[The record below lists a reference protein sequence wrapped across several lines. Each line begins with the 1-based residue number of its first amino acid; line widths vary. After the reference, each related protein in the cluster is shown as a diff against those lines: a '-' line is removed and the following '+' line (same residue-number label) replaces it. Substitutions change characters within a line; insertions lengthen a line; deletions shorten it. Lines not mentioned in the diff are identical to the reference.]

1 MSSQNNSYVLRTA
14 VIAATMSSSV
24 AISAAQLEEIIVTAQ
39 KRSENIMD
47 VPISIAAFSADA
59 LDKSNVTSTDDLQT
73 VVPGV
78 NFSRQVTAF
87 TPYIRGIGSNNGAVG
102 QEASVA
108 MYLDGIYQSLP
119 AGNVMGFNNVE
130 RVEVLKGP
138 QGTLFGRNATGGAI
152 SIVTKDPQQETSGR
166 VNVGYGDYDT
176 LTAGFYG
183 TTGVADNLATD
194 LSVSYSNQ
202 REGYDYNV
210 TVQDDVNKMDSVS
223 VRNKWLW
230 EATEDTEVRFSASY
244 SETTGGNGI
253 HRKLLPG
260 SLSLIGTPAVPGF
273 RNIDQDYVK
282 ADNAENSNFRGEDAV
297 NETIAATL
305 RIDHSFETF
314 DFVSITG
321 YVDQE
326 ALFVVD
332 QDYTPLPLI
341 AVPLEFYNDQFS
353 QEFQFISNNE
363 GPFSW
368 IGGLFFMNN
377 EHQWDPLSLTGLAF
391 APLESIDVR
400 PTVETTSI
408 AAFAEVG
415 FDITDLTKLTLGIR
429 YTEDEKK
436 LSGTTD
442 FVAGGVVTALP
453 YSDDE
458 TWREPTWRAVLDH
471 QLTEELFGYASYS
484 RGFKSGSY
492 TTVISNG
499 IPTPPVEP
507 ETVDAYELG
516 IKGQM
521 FDDSVAFTAAL
532 FYYEL
537 QELQVSTQIP
547 GGQRLTNGAESEI
560 SGAEFDAQFAVTNTL
575 KIRTGIAYTDA
586 EFTEFPDGPN
596 SIPNPL
602 GGNTVAPADLSGNA
616 IPHSP
621 EWTGTLALD
630 HSITSDIG
638 TFDSNL
644 TYYYTDEYSW
654 EVDNRV
660 KEDAYGLLSAKVVWT
675 ALNEQYGIELWGK
688 NLTDEEYSSFT
699 VSEDGLGDTY
709 APAPPRTYGVNVFL
723 NF

>member
-1 MSSQNNSYVLRTA
+1 VSNQHNKFM
-14 VIAATMSSSV
+14 IHAAALTTMVSSSV
-24 AISAAQLEEIIVTAQ
+24 ALGAVQLEEIVVTAQ
-39 KRSENIMD
+39 KRSENVME

-87 TPYIRGIGSNNGAVG
+87 APYIRGIGSNNGGVG

-130 RVEVLKGP
+130 RIEVLKGP

-152 SIVTKDPQQETSGR
+152 SIVTKDPVQETSGR

-183 TTGVADNLATD
+183 TTGIAENLATD
-194 LSVSYSNQ
+194 LSVSYSDQ
-202 REGYDYNV
+202 KEGYDYNV
-210 TVQDDVNKMDSVS
+210 VVQDDVNKMDSVS
-223 VRNKWLW
+223 IRNKWLW
-230 EATEDTEVRFSASY
+230 QASDNTEVRFSGSY
-244 SETTGGNGI
+244 SKTTGGNGI

-273 RNIDQDYVK
+273 RKIDQDYVK

-297 NETIAATL
+297 NESIAATL
-305 RIDHSFETF
+305 RVDHSFEAF
-314 DFVSITG
+314 DLVSITG

-326 ALFVVD
+326 ALFIVD

-363 GPFSW
+363 GPLSW
-368 IGGLFFMNN
+368 LGGLFFMNN

-391 APLESIDVR
+391 APLDRIDVR

-408 AAFAEVG
+408 AAFAEIG
-415 FDITDLTKLTLGIR
+415 YELTDATKLTLGIR
-429 YTEDEKK
+429 YTEDEKE

-442 FVAGGVVTALP
+442 IVAGGLVTALP

-458 TWREPTWRAVLDH
+458 TWSEPTWRVVLDH
-471 QLTEELFGYASYS
+471 QLTDDLMGYASYS

-492 TTVISNG
+492 TTVITNG
-499 IPTPPVEP
+499 VPTPAVEP

-516 IKGQM
+516 VKGQF
-521 FDDSVAFTAAL
+521 FDNTASVTAAI

-537 QELQVSTQIP
+537 QDLQVSTQIP
-547 GGQRLTNGAESEI
+547 GGQILTNGAESEI
-560 SGAEFDAQFAVTNTL
+560 AGAEFDAVFAVSNSL
-575 KIRTGIAYTDA
+575 KIRASIAYTDA
-586 EFTEFPDGPN
+586 EFTAFPDGPN
-596 SIPNPL
+596 SNPNPL
-602 GGNTVAPADLSGNA
+602 GGNTVSPADLSGNA

-621 EWTGTLALD
+621 EWTGTLAVDYTLATD
-630 HSITSDIG
+630 FG
-638 TFDSNL
+638 TFDTNL

-660 KEDAYGLLSAKVVWT
+660 KEDAYGLLSAKIVWT

-709 APAPPRTYGVNVFL
+709 APAPPRTYGANVFF